1 MTSDRKFIVV
11 TSPTVPGK
19 AVVRTLGL
27 VSGNAVRARHVG
39 KDILAGLRNLVGGEI
54 IEYAKLLAESRE
66 QALDRMVTQAEKR
79 GANAVVSMQ
88 FSTSVIM
95 GGAAEMMAYGT
106 AVIVEDNR
114 PLE

>member
-1 MTSDRKFIVV
+1 MIVV

-19 AVVRTLGL
+19 IIIRTIGL
-27 VSGNAVRARHVG
+27 VSGNTIRARHVG

-54 IEYAKLLAESRE
+54 TEYAKLLAESRE
-66 QALDRMVTQAEKR
+66 QAIDRMMAQAER
-79 GANAVVSMQ
+79 LDANAIVSMQ

-106 AVIVEDNR
+106 AVVVEDNR
-114 PLE
+114 Q

>member
-1 MTSDRKFIVV
+1 MASDRKFIVV

-39 KDILAGLRNLVGGEI
+39 MDILAVLHNLVGGVI

-106 AVIVEDNR
+106 AVIVEDN
-114 PLE
+114 

>member
-19 AVVRTLGL
+19 TIIRTLGL
-27 VSGNAVRARHVG
+27 VGGNAVRARHIG
-39 KDILAGLRNLVGGEI
+39 KDILAVLRNIVGGDI
-54 IEYAKLLAESRE
+54 KEYAKLLAESRE

-95 GGAAEMMAYGT
+95 KGAAEMMAYGT
-106 AVIVEDNR
+106 AVIVEDN
-114 PLE
+114 